1 MVKVTRMVLL
11 DGWEVELG
19 FSDGTSGRVDFRGWF
34 SGRAGLLQELDNPV
48 FFRQARL
55 DPESGTMVWPNG
67 VDLCPDVLHHRATG
81 RPLPGATPG
90 SADDDRDRVQDHGS
104 PSRP

>member
-19 FSDGTSGRVDFRGWF
+19 FSDGTAGRIDFRDSF
-34 SGRAGLLQELDNPV
+34 SGRPGLLGDLETPDL
-48 FFRQARL
+48 FRRVRL
-55 DPESGTMVWPNG
+55 DPESGTLVWPNG

-81 RPLPGATPG
+81 RPLPGATPEIT
-90 SADDDRDRVQDHGS
+90 DDDRDRVRDHGP